1 MSQETDGRVLLVG
14 QLLMDLVVGP
24 CIETSSLCRMKIRGS
39 GCRKKRGPAGRAVPL
54 PVEQSWKAFTSA
66 RTSAFEIAM
75 GLLSGRARLAR
86 RRWEIAH
93 SLQLATPLAGA
104 PPNCAKFPASM
115 RPSNFLLVSIGLLA
129 ALPALAESAT
139 DAPAVVVL
147 RGSSAPPAP
156 PPPVVVQTVVY
167 PEIVYVPTYY
177 PALLLLSRL
186 FHPAAAADAPSVF
199 GGRHAARPATSALR
213 ERPSAGALVLSAS
226 RYSRPWINCGAASKV
241 SGIDVPCVIILWRIF
256 ERLPVRLPH
265 PSLAMLS
272 KLLFLSKE
280 RSNASCLWIDDDT

>member
-1 MSQETDGRVLLVG
+1 
-14 QLLMDLVVGP
+14 
-24 CIETSSLCRMKIRGS
+24 MKIRGS
-39 GCRKKRGPAGRAVPL
+39 GCRKNAACWTAVPL

-66 RTSAFEIAM
+66 RASAFEIAM

-93 SLQLATPLAGA
+93 SLQLATPLAA
-104 PPNCAKFPASM
+104 PAKLCQVPASM

-177 PALLLLSRL
+177 S
-186 FHPAAAADAPSVF
+186 
-199 GGRHAARPATSALR
+199 
-213 ERPSAGALVLSAS
+213 
-226 RYSRPWINCGAASKV
+226 
-241 SGIDVPCVIILWRIF
+241 
-256 ERLPVRLPH
+256 
-265 PSLAMLS
+265 
-272 KLLFLSKE
+272 
-280 RSNASCLWIDDDT
+280 